1 MLACRGIWLIR
12 GTTLTSPSPAFGV
25 LLVNL
30 GTPDEPTPKAVK
42 RFLKQFLSDPRVVD
56 LSPWLW
62 QPILQGI
69 ILNTRPAKVA
79 KLYQSVWTEQGSP
92 LMVISEQQAQKLA
105 TDLSATFNQTI
116 PVELGMSYGNPSID
130 SGFAKLKAQGAE
142 RIVVLP
148 LYPQYSCSTVASV
161 FDAVAQYFTQVR
173 DIPELRFS
181 KQYFDHDAYIAALA
195 HSVKRHWK
203 THGQA
208 DKLILSFHG
217 IPLRYATEGDPYP
230 EQCRAT
236 AKLLAQALE
245 LTDGQWQVCFQSR
258 FGKEEWLT
266 PYADELLADL
276 PRQGVKSVDVICP
289 AFATDCLETLEEISI
304 GGKETFL
311 HAGGEVYHFIPCLN
325 DDELHIELLRQ
336 LVQQQAQPW
345 IRAE

>member
-1 MLACRGIWLIR
+1 MLACRGNWLIK
-12 GTTLTSPSPAFGV
+12 GNTLTSPSPAFGV

-62 QPILQGI
+62 QPLLNGI

-79 KLYQSVWTEQGSP
+79 KLYQSIWTDEGSP
-92 LMVISEQQAQKLA
+92 LMVLSSRQAQKLA
-105 TDLSATFNQTI
+105 VDLSATFNQDI

-130 SGFAKLKAQGAE
+130 SGFARLKAQGAE

-161 FDAVAQYFTQVR
+161 FDAVASYLKTVR
-173 DIPELRFS
+173 DMPELRFN
-181 KQYFDHDAYIAALA
+181 KHYFDHEAYIAALA

-203 THGQA
+203 TYGQA
-208 DKLILSFHG
+208 DKLLLSFHG
-217 IPLRYATEGDPYP
+217 IPLRYVKEGDPYR
-230 EQCRAT
+230 EQCLVT
-236 AKLLAQALE
+236 AKLLAQKLE
-245 LTDGQWQVCFQSR
+245 LNETQWQVCFQSR
-258 FGKEEWLT
+258 FGREEWLT
-266 PYADELLADL
+266 PYADELLAKL
-276 PRQGVKSVDVICP
+276 PSQGIKSVDVICP

-311 HAGGEVYHFIPCLN
+311 HAGGETYRFIPCLN
-325 DDELHIELLRQ
+325 DDEMHIELLRQ
-336 LVQQQAQPW
+336 LVQEQAHSWNYP
-345 IRAE
+345 

>member
-1 MLACRGIWLIR
+1 MLACGGNWLIK

-30 GTPDEPTPKAVK
+30 GTPDEPTPRAVK

-56 LSPWLW
+56 MSPWLW

-79 KLYQSVWTEQGSP
+79 KLYESVWTEQGSP
-92 LMVISEQQAQKLA
+92 LMVISEQQAQKLEA
-105 TDLSATFNQTI
+105 DLSATFNQHI

-130 SGFAKLKAQGAE
+130 AGIEKLKARGAE

-161 FDAVAQYFTQVR
+161 FDAVANYCTQVR

-181 KQYFDHDAYIAALA
+181 KQYFDHSAYIEALA
-195 HSVKRHWK
+195 QSVRRHWK
-203 THGQA
+203 LNGQA
-208 DKLILSFHG
+208 QKLILSFHG

-230 EQCRAT
+230 QQCFAT
-236 AKLLAQALE
+236 AKLLAQTLG
-245 LTDGQWQVCFQSR
+245 LDDDQWQVCFQSR

-266 PYADELLADL
+266 PYADELLGQL
-276 PRQGVKSVDVICP
+276 PAKGVKSVDVICP

-304 GGKETFL
+304 GGAETFL
-311 HAGGEVYHFIPCLN
+311 HAGGEKYQFIPCLN

-336 LVQQQAQPW
+336 LVQEQAQSW
-345 IRAE
+345 C